1 MIRVDELR
9 GVIAKRGMSQ
19 RSVAAAIGISE
30 KAFYDKMKK
39 GIFRSDEIEK
49 MISILSIENPETIF
63 FARE

>member
-1 MIRVDELR
+1 MIRTDELR

-30 KAFYDKMKK
+30 KTFYDKMKR

-49 MISILSIENPETIF
+49 MVAILSIDNPEAIF
-63 FARE
+63 FASE